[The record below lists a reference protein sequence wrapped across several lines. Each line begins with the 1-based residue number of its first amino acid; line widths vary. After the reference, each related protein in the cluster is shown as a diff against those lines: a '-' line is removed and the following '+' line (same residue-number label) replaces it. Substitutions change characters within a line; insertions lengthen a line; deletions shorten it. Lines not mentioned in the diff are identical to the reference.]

1 MHLENIPSPCY
12 VCDEELLENNL
23 KDLAFIKKEA
33 GVKILLA
40 LKGFSMWATFDL
52 VGDYLDGI
60 SASGLYEAKLGQEK
74 MKKEIHTYFIH

>member
-1 MHLENIPSPCY
+1 MRLENIPSPCY

-40 LKGFSMWATFDL
+40 LKGFSMWAL
-52 VGDYLDGI
+52 R
-60 SASGLYEAKLGQEK
+60 SN
-74 MKKEIHTYFIH
+74 MP